1 MPSQIPW
8 LVQPS
13 QRTMRKIGN
22 DITGIIEMPVRG
34 GLMTAEDRLI
44 GEMLAEQPDMG
55 KAEAELCDIIA
66 TAEGITMV
74 EARKIIQNHAA
85 KLDLEDDAVAIV
97 ERHKGAIAEYQAATR
112 AYGYFL
118 MDATVTALM
127 QVRMGLP
134 EWTMKDTQTDL
145 PRGLYLAIWEF
156 AQEEAAAEHSGKV
169 AKVTEESLGKH
180 SAAPAPR
187 KRTGKESSGS

>member
-1 MPSQIPW
+1 MPLIPW

-13 QRTMRKIGN
+13 QRTTRKIGN

-34 GLMTAEDRLI
+34 GLLTSEDRII
-44 GEMLAEQPDMG
+44 GELLAEHPDMG
-55 KAEAELCDIIA
+55 KAEAELCDLIA

-74 EARKIIQNHAA
+74 EARKIIQDHAA
-85 KLDLEDDAVAIV
+85 REDLEDDAAAIV
-97 ERHKGAIAEYQAATR
+97 ERHKAPIAEYQAKTR

-127 QVRMGLP
+127 KVRMGLP
-134 EWTMKDTQTDL
+134 EWSMDDTRTDL
-145 PRGLYLAIWEF
+145 ARGLYLAIWEF

-169 AKVTEESLGKH
+169 AKVTEESLGKP
-180 SAAPAPR
+180 SAERPAQ
-187 KRTGKESSGS
+187 KRTGKSSSGS